1 MSIVAGRI
9 FFERITPMVASIN
22 DALAWSSPHTDSPSA
37 ERDVDTSAIHQIFDE
52 LLAAWG
58 RGDGS
63 AYGALFTDDADY
75 IAFDGSH
82 TKGRQE
88 IAASHQ
94 RLFDS
99 WLKGTR
105 LVGEITNLR
114 FLARDVALIH
124 ATGAT
129 LMPGKTRAGRPSIQT
144 FVAVRQANAWRFAAF
159 HNTRIVKRNPLQ
171 WMFYGITSKVFGG

>member
-1 MSIVAGRI
+1 
-9 FFERITPMVASIN
+9 MVASIN
-22 DALAWSSPHTDSPSA
+22 DALPVSSQLAERSSA
-37 ERDVDTSAIHQIFDE
+37 ERDKDTAAIHAMFAE

-58 RGDGS
+58 RGDGR
-63 AYGALFTDDADY
+63 AYSALFTDDADY

-82 TKGRQE
+82 TQGRQE

-94 RLFDS
+94 QLFDS

-105 LVGEITNLR
+105 LVGEITRLR
-114 FLARDVALIH
+114 FLARNVAFVL

-144 FVAVRQANAWRFAAF
+144 FVAVRQADGWRFAAF
-159 HNTRIVKRNPLQ
+159 HNTRIVTRNPLQ
-171 WMFYGITSKVFGG
+171 WMLYGITSKVFGG